1 MHVVGA
7 INAPLDFINNHRDM
21 DIVSKTKT
29 CYVHCLEG
37 FWSLIFN
44 TIMRTRRFYDLIDI
58 TEGFESIIE
67 TKTPV
72 TEHVERLSML

>member
-1 MHVVGA
+1 VHVVGA
-7 INAPLDFINNHRDM
+7 INDPLDFIYNYM
-21 DIVSKTKT
+21 DIVGKTKT

-37 FWSLIFN
+37 FRSLIFN
-44 TIMRTRRFYDLIDI
+44 TIMRTREFYDLIDI

-67 TKTPV
+67 TKIPI